1 MPRKGPPT
9 TMEMGFDM
17 KLPILASERPG
28 PSHMGILGPFPI
40 VKSGEREITERPRS
54 KIVRLSNSGRFGVW
68 LWDRWSVRSIT
79 APSCP
84 SNSQSLLINSVF
96 GYALPM
102 NVPSPVLGQVYP
114 GGIFS
119 QPFDQQAVVEI
130 KVNLGETLLVPS
142 YWDTLFAQGEPD
154 VGQKEPT
161 TAGVNCRIR
170 VGFRLEISLSL
181 YKPGRRSTGQTVL
194 KRNLPIWSRLWT
206 CFELLL

>member
-142 YWDTLFAQGEPD
+142 YWDTLFAQGIPKSTPLERNRP
-154 VGQKEPT
+154 K
-161 TAGVNCRIR
+161 VNPFSFAAPAVR
-170 VGFRLEISLSL
+170 E
-181 YKPGRRSTGQTVL
+181 
-194 KRNLPIWSRLWT
+194 LWT
-206 CFELLL
+206 DWDPRNGRQPDFDRPFGRGSEVELAPSEWLA